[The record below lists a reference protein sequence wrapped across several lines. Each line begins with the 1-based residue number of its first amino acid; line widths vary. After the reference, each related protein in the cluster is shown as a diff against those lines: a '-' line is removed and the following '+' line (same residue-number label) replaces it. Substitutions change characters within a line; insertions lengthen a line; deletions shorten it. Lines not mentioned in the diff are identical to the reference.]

1 MTSRVRHRFSGIVQ
15 GVGFRP
21 FIYRLAVSS
30 GLSGFVHNSTQGVIV
45 EVEGGVQ
52 SLEAFLFRVRQE
64 VPPLAEIYE
73 IISSEIPAKGDG
85 EFRIIQSA
93 TSGTSGISDVQIS
106 PDIGTCNDC
115 LKELFDPSDRRHK
128 YPFINCTNCGP
139 RLTIIKDIP
148 YDRERTSMSV
158 FPLCAQCREE
168 YEDPADRRFHAEPNA
183 CPVCGPGLTLLDDKG
198 KMVQAQ
204 DVLAEAIAR
213 IKAGSILAVKG
224 LGGFHLCVD
233 AVNDEAVQRLRDR
246 KYREEKPLAIM
257 VRDMEQVKAVAYI
270 SDEEGVLLLSPSRPI
285 VLLQARQDSPI
296 SCRVAPS
303 MGTLGIMLP
312 YTPLHH
318 LLLEADFTALVMT
331 SANQT
336 DEPICIDNDEA
347 MKRLAGIADA
357 FVVHNRQIVVRC
369 DDSVAMVA
377 RNKPY
382 LLRRSRGYAPRPV
395 LLKHALPDVLAVGPH
410 LKATI
415 CIVKGGMAYL
425 SPHIGDL
432 ETPLARDFLHETIE
446 RMQHITQC
454 APEIVACDMHPRYYS
469 TRVASTLG
477 AREVISVQHHHAH
490 IVSCMAENRITGKVI
505 GLAMDGTGYGEDGRI
520 WGGEFLIADEAGFER
535 SGHLRYL
542 PLLGGEAAIKQ
553 PWRFGISLLREAFG
567 DKWPDVASRLGIVP
581 EGFSY
586 EHLNKIMEAGMNSP
600 LTSSLGRVF
609 DGVASIIDLKR
620 SVSFEGQAAME
631 LEAAAKPG
639 SGDVLPYRIFQEGET
654 SILDLIPLVK
664 AIVEGRL
671 AGMEV
676 LGLASAFHTTLI
688 ASFTDMA
695 GRLRERT
702 GISRV
707 ALSGGCFQ
715 NRILLAGCADELE
728 RGGFEV
734 FTHQRIPANDGGVAL
749 GQAVIAGTR
758 MAHRL

>member
-1 MTSRVRHRFSGIVQ
+1 VIRRVRYRFSGIVQ

-21 FIYRLAVSS
+21 FIYRLAVRS
-30 GLSGFVHNSTQGVIV
+30 GLAGFVHNSTEGVIV
-45 EVEGGVQ
+45 EVEGAPL
-52 SLEAFLFRVRQE
+52 SIEAFLPRVRQE
-64 VPPLAEIYE
+64 VPPLAEIYG
-73 IISSEIPAKGDG
+73 ITSSEIPAKGDG

-93 TSGTSGISDVQIS
+93 ATGISDVQIS

-115 LKELFDPSDRRHK
+115 LKELFDPSDRRYK

-139 RLTIIKDIP
+139 RLTIINDIP

-158 FPLCAQCREE
+158 FPFCVQCAQE
-168 YEDPADRRFHAEPNA
+168 YEDPANRRFHAEPNA

-198 KMVQAQ
+198 KMVPAQ
-204 DVLAEAIAR
+204 NVLAEATKL
-213 IKAGSILAVKG
+213 IKAGSILALKG

-233 AVNDEAVQRLRDR
+233 AVNDEAVKRLRGR
-246 KYREEKPLAIM
+246 KFREEKPLAIM
-257 VRDMEQVKAVAYI
+257 VRDIEQAEAIAYV
-270 SDEEGVLLLSPSRPI
+270 SSEERVLLLSPSRPI
-285 VLLQARQDSPI
+285 VLLRARQNSPI
-296 SCRVAPS
+296 SRLVAPH
-303 MGTLGIMLP
+303 MNTLGIMLP

-318 LLLEADFTALVMT
+318 LLLEADFTALIMT

-336 DEPICIDNDEA
+336 DEPICIDNHEA
-347 MKRLAGIADA
+347 VKRLSGIADA
-357 FVVHNRQIVVRC
+357 FVVHNRHIVVRC
-369 DDSVAMVA
+369 DDSIAMVA
-377 RNKPY
+377 GNKPY

-395 LLKHALPDVLAVGPH
+395 LLAEALPDVLALGPH

-415 CIVKGGMAYL
+415 CIVKGDRAYL

-454 APEIVACDMHPRYYS
+454 APKIVACDMHPRYYS
-469 TRVASTLG
+469 TRVAKTQG
-477 AREVISVQHHHAH
+477 ASEIIRVQHHHAH

-520 WGGEFLIADEAGFER
+520 WGGEFLIADEAGYER
-535 SGHLRYL
+535 AGHLRYL
-542 PLLGGEAAIKQ
+542 PLVGGEAAIKQ

-567 DKWPDVASRLGIVP
+567 NEWPHVASRLGIVP
-581 EGFSY
+581 EGFSC

-631 LEAAAKPG
+631 LEAVAKPG
-639 SGDVLPYRIFQEGET
+639 SSGVLPYKIFQEGET

-664 AIVEGRL
+664 SIVEARL
-671 AGMEV
+671 AGIEAS
-676 LGLASAFHTTLI
+676 GLAGVFHATLI
-688 ASFTDMA
+688 VSFAEMA
-695 GRLRERT
+695 GLLRERT

-715 NRILLAGCADELE
+715 NRILLEGCADEFE

-749 GQAVIAGTR
+749 GQAVIAGAR
-758 MAHRL
+758 IAKSL